1 MANLKAIRTRI
12 ETVQSTGQ
20 ITTAM
25 RMVSASKLR
34 KAQQALVAVQPY
46 SDALLDVS
54 GEVYSLVNQQEQNSV
69 PNIKDDKK
77 DALEQ
82 ILLVVFSSNKGLCGP
97 FNANVVKYTN
107 ELIKT
112 SYRQHL
118 QDGKLRIIT
127 IGKKAGEVL
136 EKQELPVVAHYHDL
150 LNHINHKDVFSLS
163 GHLLEQF
170 QSGIYQKI
178 VLIYNRFKTVL
189 TQELTEL
196 QFLPLLPS
204 SPRTEIRQSSVDFI
218 MEPDKETVLKWLYPR
233 MLEMTLYRTFLESM
247 TSEEGARM
255 TAMQQASDNAAALL
269 KELRL
274 SYNKARQAAITG
286 ELLEIIAGAEALSN
300 Q

>member
-34 KAQQALVAVQPY
+34 KAQQAFAAVQPY
-46 SDALLDVS
+46 SDALFSVS
-54 GEVYSLVNQQEQNSV
+54 GEVYAFLNQQEQDIV
-69 PNIKDDKK
+69 PNVKDDKK
-77 DALEQ
+77 DVLEQ
-82 ILLVVFSSNKGLCGP
+82 VLLVVFSSNKGLCGP

-112 SYRQHL
+112 TYWQHL

-136 EKQELPVVAHYHDL
+136 EKQGLPVVIHYHDL

-170 QSGIYQKI
+170 QSGVYQKI

-196 QFLPLLPS
+196 QFLPFLPS
-204 SPRTEIRQSSVDFI
+204 SPRKENRQSFVDFI
-218 MEPDKETVLKWLYPR
+218 MEPDKETVIKWLFPR
-233 MLEMTLYRTFLESM
+233 MLEMALYRTFLESM